1 MIDIAIYVVLGGGI
15 VGMVI
20 YQILKNKKKN

>member
-1 MIDIAIYVVLGGGI
+1 MIDTIIYVVLGGGI

-20 YQILKNKKKN
+20 YQILKSRKNS